1 MISRPMNLREHL
13 AAVREDCGADLAIV
27 VEAARAGPGTR
38 LIAAEGPGVISS
50 WRRHDQVSVSPRA
63 ALARAPTAHH
73 DLTITAVPRGEML
86 RLGSALI
93 IPLTLEGVRGMR
105 GWLIVGVFAAG
116 TLPAS
121 VESVGDPEELRRI
134 YEVERLR
141 RERDIYREVSRG
153 AARLFHAIG
162 AGSGWQSM
170 LHLAVATARDLL
182 GTDAAY
188 VSLPLIAARES
199 FQMAVFDNVHTTD
212 FRRLDVAYG
221 EGLGGLARARR
232 KPVLVLDYG
241 ADRRLKNPP
250 IEATLKEGFKVAA
263 STPLI
268 AEGDVL
274 GCLYVANRGDR
285 ALSEDDVELL
295 RLLGRHVASALQCV
309 AERESSQ
316 ALVRAQ
322 EREQLAY
329 ELHDTVL
336 RSMLEIALEAETA
349 KIMHEDVER
358 SLVTIAGNARESLE
372 LLRAALNSRQ
382 QEVRSVG
389 MASSL
394 HAIGAALRAVRQL
407 GRVRRT
413 IEIHG
418 EDRQLSAPIGEC
430 LLLVAKEAIANAE
443 LHSGGQEVRV
453 TLDASEVEAR
463 LVVHDQGHGF
473 VAAGESSARHYGLAG
488 MHRRV
493 ADVEGRLWF
502 EKPSMGGFSVHVE
515 VPVNR

>member
-1 MISRPMNLREHL
+1 MNLQEHL
-13 AAVREDCGADLAIV
+13 AAVREGCKADLAIV

-38 LIAAEGPGVISS
+38 LIAAEGPGVLSS
-50 WRRHDQVSVSPRA
+50 WRMHDHVSVSPRA
-63 ALARAPTAHH
+63 ALSRAPTAHR
-73 DLTITAVPRGEML
+73 DLIITAVPRGEMV

-93 IPLTLEGVRGMR
+93 IPLTLEGVRGTR
-105 GWLIVGVFAAG
+105 GWLLVGVFAAG

-121 VESVGDPEELRRI
+121 VESVGDSAELHRM

-141 RERDIYREVSRG
+141 RERNIYREVSRG
-153 AARLFHAIG
+153 AARLSHAVA

-182 GTDAAY
+182 GSDAAY
-188 VSLPLIAARES
+188 VSLPLIATSDS
-199 FQMAVFDNVHTTD
+199 FQMAVFDNVHTTE

-221 EGLGGLARARR
+221 EGLGGLARARG

-241 ADRRLKNPP
+241 ADRRLKNAP

-268 AEGDVL
+268 AEEDVL

-285 ALSEDDVELL
+285 AISEDDVELL
-295 RLLGRHVASALQCV
+295 RLLGGHVASALQCV

-336 RSMLEIALEAETA
+336 RSLLEIALEAEAA
-349 KIMHEDVER
+349 KIMHEDVDR

-372 LLRAALNSRQ
+372 LLRAALNSQ
-382 QEVRSVG
+382 QQALSVG
-389 MASSL
+389 RASSL
-394 HAIGAALRAVRQL
+394 HAIGAELRAVRQL
-407 GRVRRT
+407 SRVRRT

-418 EDRQLSAPIGEC
+418 EDRELSSPIAEC

-443 LHSGGQEVRV
+443 LHSGGHEVSV
-453 TLDASEVEAR
+453 ILDGSEGEAR

-473 VAAGESSARHYGLAG
+473 VAAGESGARHYGLAG

-502 EKPSMGGFSVHVE
+502 EKPSTGGFSVHVE
-515 VPVNR
+515 VPVHR